1 MHSMLCTMDV
11 ARPYAAVAP
20 GVEGDVLAVLA
31 GTTAPLTG
39 RQIARLA
46 ARGTSPSV
54 SAVLNRLVEQGLV
67 HRQVAGRAYLHTLN
81 RDHVAASAAQA
92 LAGLRGELLRRLRAA
107 LAAWEPAPVHASMF
121 GSAAR
126 ADGDTSSDIDLLVIR
141 PDGVDA
147 EDETWRDQLHALAE
161 SVYAWTGN
169 HAGISE
175 LAEAEL
181 AKLRRKPPPV
191 LKDVR
196 AHGIDLAGVP
206 ARSLLKDK
214 S

>member
-1 MHSMLCTMDV
+1 MLCIVDV

-20 GVEGDVLAVLA
+20 GIHGDVLAVLA

-54 SAVLNRLVEQGLV
+54 SAALDRLVEQGLV

-81 RDHVAASAAQA
+81 RDHVAAPAVQA
-92 LAGLRGELLRRLRAA
+92 LAGLRGELLRRLRDT
-107 LAAWEPAPVHASMF
+107 LAQWNPAPVHASMF

-126 ADGDTSSDIDLLVIR
+126 GDGDASSDIDLLVMR
-141 PDGVDA
+141 PKGVDA
-147 EDETWRDQLHALAE
+147 EGAAWRDQVHALAE
-161 SVYAWTGN
+161 SVLAWTGN

-175 LAEAEL
+175 IAETDLAT
-181 AKLRRKPPPV
+181 LRRKPPPV

-196 AHGIDLAGVP
+196 AEGIDLAGVP
-206 ARSLLKDK
+206 VRSLLKET

>member
-1 MHSMLCTMDV
+1 M
-11 ARPYAAVAP
+11 
-20 GVEGDVLAVLA
+20 VLA

-54 SAVLNRLVEQGLV
+54 SAALDRLVEHGLV

-81 RDHVAASAAQA
+81 RDHVAAPAVEA
-92 LAGLRGELLRRLRAA
+92 LAGLRAELLRRLRDA
-107 LAAWEPAPVHASMF
+107 LAHWDPAPLHASMF

-141 PDGVDA
+141 PDAVDA
-147 EDETWRDQLHALAE
+147 EDERWRDQVHALAE
-161 SVYAWTGN
+161 SVHAWTGN

-175 LAEAEL
+175 LSEAEL
-181 AKLRRKPPPV
+181 AKLRRRPPPV
-191 LKDVR
+191 LRDVR
-196 AHGIDLAGVP
+196 ADGIDLAGVP
-206 ARSLLKDK
+206 VRSLLKDK
-214 S
+214 P

>member
-1 MHSMLCTMDV
+1 MDV
-11 ARPYAAVAP
+11 AHPYAAISP
-20 GVEGDVLAVLA
+20 GVEGAVLVVLA
-31 GTTAPLTG
+31 GTTAPMTG

-54 SAVLNRLVEQGLV
+54 SAALDRLVDHGLV

-81 RDHVAASAAQA
+81 RDHVAAPAVEA
-92 LAGLRGELLRRLRAA
+92 LVGLRAELLRRMRDA
-107 LAAWEPAPVHASMF
+107 LADWDPAPLHASMF

-141 PDGVDA
+141 PESVDE
-147 EDETWRDQLHALAE
+147 EDVRWRDQLHALAS

-175 LAEAEL
+175 LGEAEF

-191 LKDVR
+191 LTDVR
-196 AHGIDLAGVP
+196 SDGIDLAGVP
-206 ARSLLKDK
+206 VRALLKGK